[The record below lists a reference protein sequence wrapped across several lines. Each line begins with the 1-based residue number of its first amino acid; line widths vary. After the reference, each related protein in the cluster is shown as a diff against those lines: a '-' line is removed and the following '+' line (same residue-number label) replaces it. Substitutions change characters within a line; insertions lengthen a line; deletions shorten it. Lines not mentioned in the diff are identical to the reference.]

1 MGNVG
6 IRKINYLENSN
17 LNITFLRQL
26 QNNLTQ
32 DRVLAFELH
41 EYKDSNGNLNF
52 HRLKSINEMYIDEVV
67 FFIEKII
74 VPLFKDE
81 LKIPIELSTFF
92 MELTL
97 HAERICISINDLTTD
112 SSFIGARCD
121 EGKKLVATRKL
132 YALNQTILQFECQKN
147 TLFACMKAYAW
158 WPSPIKVPKG
168 ILKVQEK
175 TRAII
180 KLLKHTFIDSNL
192 TAPVIQ
198 FILQSFPIMG
208 YFPPINGVEQ
218 VQNYIDRL
226 ENSLPCNGDFEL
238 PQFKNVSYLG
248 SITAQTFKDLAYA
261 GTANKIE
268 KLEKK
273 EQARTEVLVRLDL
286 VAEKRKLN
294 HPYNEADISFKFFE
308 SNDS

>member
-1 MGNVG
+1 MMQELTKLKIENDHILMTTFRGLFAPLFITLLSQNANDNNRSALISGNINQIRNVGNVG

-208 YFPPINGVEQ
+208 DFPPINGVEQ

-238 PQFKNVSYLG
+238 PQFKNCIL
-248 SITAQTFKDLAYA
+248 F
-261 GTANKIE
+261 
-268 KLEKK
+268 
-273 EQARTEVLVRLDL
+273 RF
-286 VAEKRKLN
+286 N
-294 HPYNEADISFKFFE
+294 HC
-308 SNDS
+308 SNI